1 MGLLTNC
8 KESSSGRKAKVFRYN
23 ESAGITSLDP
33 AFARAQN
40 NIWVVHQLY
49 NTLMEYDQHLQ
60 IKPSL
65 AEMHSISDDG
75 LEYRFRLRKD
85 VYFHSSILFS
95 PDSTRR
101 LTAHDVAF
109 SLKRLADP
117 SLAAPGSWTM
127 QYVSEIKA
135 LNDDSLLI
143 RLREPFPPFL
153 GILTMK
159 YCSVVPREIE
169 KMPKDWLSKHP
180 VGTGPF
186 YLKVWDE
193 NEVMIL
199 RKNPLYFERAADSVR
214 LPYLEGIK
222 ITFTTERQSAFL
234 ELLNG
239 RIDMISGLDASY
251 KDEVLDVNGQLREKY
266 RRDFILQKADYL
278 NTEYLAF
285 NLEKCKSENLPWAD
299 ARVRKAINLAI
310 DKEAII
316 THLRNG
322 AGMPSRRGFV
332 PPVLNPLGFYKE
344 SFDIEKAKSL
354 LAEAGFY
361 QLQPSPVLTLSTTAT
376 YADMAELI
384 QQNLSKIG
392 IRMRVD
398 IQPPSTL
405 RQNMAAGSII
415 FYRGSWIADYADGEN
430 YLSLF
435 YSANGP
441 PAGPNYARFSN
452 KVFDAEYEKLQTI
465 VNPALRAERI
475 AALDSLLMHQA
486 AVIPL
491 MYDQVIRIVHKR
503 AEGLEINPLNLLEL
517 RRLRL

>member
-1 MGLLTNC
+1 
-8 KESSSGRKAKVFRYN
+8 
-23 ESAGITSLDP
+23 
-33 AFARAQN
+33 
-40 NIWVVHQLY
+40 
-49 NTLMEYDQHLQ
+49 
-60 IKPSL
+60 
-65 AEMHSISDDG
+65 
-75 LEYRFRLRKD
+75 
-85 VYFHSSILFS
+85 
-95 PDSTRR
+95 
-101 LTAHDVAF
+101 
-109 SLKRLADP
+109 
-117 SLAAPGSWTM
+117 M
-127 QYVSEIKA
+127 QYVREIIA
-135 LNDDSLLI
+135 VHDDSLVI

-169 KMPKDWLSKHP
+169 KMPKDWPSKHP

-199 RKNPLYFERAADSVR
+199 RKNPNYFEQDANGIA
-214 LPYLEGIK
+214 LPYIDGIK
-222 ITFTTERQSAFL
+222 ITFITERQSAFL

-251 KDEVLDVNGQLREKY
+251 KDEVLDADGRLHLKY
-266 RRDFILQKADYL
+266 RNDFILQKADYL

-285 NLEKCKSENLPWAD
+285 NLRKCKDENLPWAD
-299 ARVRKAINLAI
+299 VRVRKAINLAI

-316 THLRNG
+316 AHLRNG
-322 AGMPSRRGFV
+322 AGRPARHGFV
-332 PPVLNPLGFYKE
+332 PPALNPKGYYSE
-344 SFDIEKAKSL
+344 SLDIEKAKAL
-354 LAEAGFY
+354 LSEAGFY

-384 QQNLSKIG
+384 QQNLVKIG

-398 IQPPSTL
+398 VQPPSTL
-405 RQNMAAGSII
+405 RQNMAAGTVV

-435 YSANGP
+435 YSANHP

-452 KVFDAEYEKLQTI
+452 PEFDAEYLKLQTI
-465 VNPALRAERI
+465 TDPIRRTERI
-475 AALDSLLMHQA
+475 AALDSLIMHQA

-491 MYDQVIRIVHKR
+491 MYDQVIRIVRKR
-503 AEGLEINPLNLLEL
+503 AEKLEVNPLNLLEL
-517 RRLRL
+517 RRLKIE